1 MMGQSAAL
9 PRPAG
14 LPGVSAVAPQAAAQ
28 AAPQGDAEPGTAPAD
43 AASFDLLL
51 GLDLAASTSG
61 EPGQPA
67 TPGTTK
73 FRPAG
78 TRLPP
83 SEAATADAPL
93 LPALAHLPPSLSPT
107 PIPVAVP
114 PQPAAAPVVTTTAGG
129 VTSTGAAASPQ
140 PAVPAAAA
148 PMQGVVPAIA
158 APATP
163 APATTAPVAT
173 APVTTAPE
181 TTTTAFGFPAG
192 SPAVPDIDAD
202 AIGPANAAPAVFD
215 ARDNQRPVA
224 PAPARL
230 VPSAFVAQPAAA
242 LPHLPTQP
250 AVPTV
255 GLPANAGIG
264 TPAPPPVSTVD
275 IPAERMPAAGTAS
288 MVTVAFAGMPAMAD
302 GLRNADPPASPLPP
316 AHTDNRLAEWATP
329 LDSTTAI
336 TSGATAS
343 RGTGTPVMRAT
354 PAHPAITPLPAPV
367 MPGGAPMATAVPVPA
382 VTLTPTP
389 VPATAPPSAPAIGL
403 PTPMPLSVAAWPPGP
418 AAPTP
423 SAVTAD
429 TAPPL
434 FATALAFAADA
445 GTRGNAAA
453 TPGNEFAST
462 VAAISEALGV
472 TAAPHAGPSASEPP
486 PHALLATGT
495 PPPPAVPLTHGLLPA
510 TPVMQAAVTAAPVLA
525 QPADPSAGYDDRF
538 ANHVSMLAGQR
549 ITQATIRVSP
559 EHMGTIDIR
568 LQVDGTQVRAEFHSA
583 RADVRQT
590 LEASLPRLRDML
602 DQHGL
607 QLAHA
612 GVGQGRGQGQGQ
624 PQGHTHPTQ
633 PAGHD
638 EAGILV
644 LPGQAPSP
652 LPPDFRHPHRLLDV
666 YA

>member
-1 MMGQSAAL
+1 MMGQSASL

-73 FRPAG
+73 FRHAG

-107 PIPVAVP
+107 PIPVAAP
-114 PQPAAAPVVTTTAGG
+114 PQPAAAPVVATTAVG
-129 VTSTGAAASPQ
+129 VTPSGAAPSPQ
-140 PAVPAAAA
+140 PAVPVTAALAAA
-148 PMQGVVPAIA
+148 PMQGVAPTIA
-158 APATP
+158 ASA
-163 APATTAPVAT
+163 AT
-173 APVTTAPE
+173 APVTTAAG
-181 TTTTAFGFPAG
+181 TTTTAFGLPAD

-224 PAPARL
+224 PAPAPAPARL
-230 VPSAFVAQPAAA
+230 VPSVFVAQPAAA

-264 TPAPPPVSTVD
+264 TPVPPPVSTVD

-288 MVTVAFAGMPAMAD
+288 MATAALAGMSTMAD

-316 AHTDNRLAEWATP
+316 AHVDNRLAEWATP

-343 RGTGTPVMRAT
+343 RGTGTPVTRAT

-367 MPGGAPMATAVPVPA
+367 MLGGAPMATAVPVPA

-389 VPATAPPSAPAIGL
+389 VPAPAPPSAPAIGL
-403 PTPMPLSVAAWPPGP
+403 PTPMPLSMAAWSPGP

-445 GTRGNAAA
+445 GARGNAAA
-453 TPGNEFAST
+453 TPDNEFAST

-525 QPADPSAGYDDRF
+525 QPVDPSAGYDDRF

-612 GVGQGRGQGQGQ
+612 GVGQGRGQGQ

>member
-163 APATTAPVAT
+163 APATPAPATTAPVAT

-202 AIGPANAAPAVFD
+202 AIGPANAAP
-215 ARDNQRPVA
+215 
-224 PAPARL
+224 
-230 VPSAFVAQPAAA
+230 
-242 LPHLPTQP
+242 
-250 AVPTV
+250 
-255 GLPANAGIG
+255 
-264 TPAPPPVSTVD
+264 
-275 IPAERMPAAGTAS
+275 
-288 MVTVAFAGMPAMAD
+288 
-302 GLRNADPPASPLPP
+302 SP
-316 AHTDNRLAEWATP
+316 
-329 LDSTTAI
+329 
-336 TSGATAS
+336 
-343 RGTGTPVMRAT
+343 
-354 PAHPAITPLPAPV
+354 
-367 MPGGAPMATAVPVPA
+367 
-382 VTLTPTP
+382 
-389 VPATAPPSAPAIGL
+389 
-403 PTPMPLSVAAWPPGP
+403 
-418 AAPTP
+418 
-423 SAVTAD
+423 VTAD

-445 GTRGNAAA
+445 GARGNAAA
-453 TPGNEFAST
+453 TPDNEFAST